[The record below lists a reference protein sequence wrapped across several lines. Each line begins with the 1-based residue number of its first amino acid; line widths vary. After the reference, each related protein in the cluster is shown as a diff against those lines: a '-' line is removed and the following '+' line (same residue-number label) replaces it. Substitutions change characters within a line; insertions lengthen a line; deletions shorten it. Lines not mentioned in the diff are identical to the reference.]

1 MSKKYYQVFQYISL
15 SLLVLPF
22 LIYHPIQYNYTG
34 ILNSNRILAY
44 ICLFPNIINYSF
56 LYHQNKPFFVS
67 NRIWNIYCTVTNI
80 CMFITC
86 IIPYDLHQPIVSNMH
101 LLFGV
106 ISLVLLLVGL
116 TMIIFY
122 ETKKK
127 YIILFLL
134 ILDFAYI
141 TTCMSINGLSEL
153 IFALILFFA
162 LKKGALSS

>member
-1 MSKKYYQVFQYISL
+1 MSKKYIQVFQYASL
-15 SLLVLPF
+15 ILLVIPF
-22 LIYHPIQYNYTG
+22 LIYQPIQYNYTG
-34 ILNSNRILAY
+34 ILNKNRILSY
-44 ICLFPNIINYSF
+44 ICLFPNILNYSF

-67 NRIWNIYCTVTNI
+67 KKYWNTYCVLISI

-101 LLFGV
+101 LLFGMV
-106 ISLVLLLVGL
+106 SLVLLLVGL
-116 TMIIFY
+116 MLIIFY

-141 TTCMSINGLSEL
+141 TMCMSINGLSEL
-153 IFALILFFA
+153 IFAIILFIS
-162 LKKGALSS
+162 LKKGAYRS